1 MTQIEQWLREE
12 GMKEGMK
19 EGEIKA
25 KLETARAALLEG
37 LEPPVVA
44 KITSLPLEIVQKL
57 KNEIVS

>member
-1 MTQIEQWLREE
+1 VVKRRRYER
-12 GMKEGMK
+12 GMK

-44 KITSLPLEIVQKL
+44 KSLACHWKL
-57 KNEIVS
+57 SRS